1 MAKKTAALLIRPKT
15 TQEKTFIEGLLK
27 RLGMSSQPL
36 TEDELLDFGLSQM
49 MRRVD
54 RTKRV
59 DPKTAMKILAS

>member
-15 TQEKTFIEGLLK
+15 AQERAFIEGLLK

-36 TEDELLDFGLSQM
+36 AEDELLDFGLSQM
-49 MRRVD
+49 MRKVD

-59 DPKTAMKILAS
+59 DSRTAMKILTA

>member
-15 TQEKTFIEGLLK
+15 AQERTFIEALLK

-36 TEDELLDFGLSQM
+36 TDDELLDFGLSQM

-59 DPKTAMKILAS
+59 DPKVAMKILAS